1 MKDEMDDDM
10 KDEYDFSKGIRARR
24 VIKDIKITKTFRLD
38 PDIIG
43 WLERE
48 GEKQGMGYQT
58 YLNWFLRKSMDA
70 TEASFEERLAR
81 LEKIVLKKKG

>member
-1 MKDEMDDDM
+1 M
-10 KDEYDFSKGIRARR
+10 KDEYDFSKGIKAGR

-58 YLNWFLRKSMDA
+58 YLNWFLRKSMDS
-70 TEASFEERLAR
+70 TESFEERLAK
-81 LEKIVLKKKG
+81 LEKIVLKKKA